1 MYLSRTDKLIREL
14 EPFQL
19 NQQKGSTAQD
29 LSFLKEA
36 SPIYVTS
43 LSGNSVTTSS
53 STTTAH
59 SVAGVNNDLIVADS
73 SEYAR
78 TQSYQQ
84 QQVLRP
90 PGSAQPVIITDDVN
104 QNIVNKPVSK
114 YNASAV
120 NQNSSAVTSGAVN
133 GGGPPNINNNSSSTL
148 NNNNNSNISVSL
160 NRAGAAVPCGGVNLN
175 NIANRP
181 VLDYTNYETNNN
193 VTTTIIG
200 ESSEYHHQLANG
212 HTSDHQVSQV
222 GF

>member
-1 MYLSRTDKLIREL
+1 M
-14 EPFQL
+14 
-19 NQQKGSTAQD
+19 
-29 LSFLKEA
+29 KEA

-104 QNIVNKPVSK
+104 QNIVNKPVASK

-120 NQNSSAVTSGAVN
+120 NQNTSAVTSGTVN
-133 GGGPPNINNNSSSTL
+133 GGPPNINNNSSSTL

-193 VTTTIIG
+193 VATPTIIG
-200 ESSEYHHQLANG
+200 ESSDFHHQLANG
-212 HTSDHQVSQV
+212 HTSDQVSQV
-222 GF
+222 GFYICRFSVQWTLWK